1 MLKDY
6 LEQRYISLESG
17 RSSIALEREYWKALE
32 TLAYDDGWHN
42 WRDFFYVNVLPNKP
56 DDMPLSS
63 HVRRTVTACLFSEY
77 DKGRYGVRN
86 K

>member
-42 WRDFFYVNVLPNKP
+42 WRDFFYANVLPDKP
-56 DDMPLSS
+56 SDISLAS
-63 HVRRTVTACLFSEY
+63 HVRKKITEWLFLEYNKSRT
-77 DKGRYGVRN
+77 
-86 K
+86 

>member
-1 MLKDY
+1 MLKTY
-6 LEQRYISLESG
+6 LEQRHISLASG

-56 DDMPLSS
+56 DDTPLAS
-63 HVRRTVTACLFSEY
+63 HVRKTATAFLFPEY
-77 DKGRYGVRN
+77 GKGRYG
-86 K
+86 

>member
-6 LEQRYISLESG
+6 LERRHITLASG

-32 TLAYDDGWHN
+32 SLAYHDGWHN

-56 DDMPLSS
+56 DDMPLAS
-63 HVRRTVTACLFSEY
+63 HVRRTAVFLL
-77 DKGRYGVRN
+77 
-86 K
+86 